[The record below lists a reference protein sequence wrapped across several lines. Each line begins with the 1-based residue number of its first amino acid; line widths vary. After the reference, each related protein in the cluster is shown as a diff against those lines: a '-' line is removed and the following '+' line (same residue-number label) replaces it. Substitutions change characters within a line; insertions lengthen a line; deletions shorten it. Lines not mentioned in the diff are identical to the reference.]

1 MTSATDDVRYFIDGA
16 EGFGGT
22 VRLDP
27 GEYLFETYAP
37 LSATHLPA
45 YSAVP
50 IVVGER
56 AYPEYLTAH
65 YTSDGRLLM
74 WNAPEHTQTVAK
86 NSDGTYE
93 FTLNVV
99 GYGTM
104 DDGSNAGHLFFS
116 TWKSDA
122 VPRRFSRAASDEGSL
137 SDYVIYMPTEHRA
150 EFGSGQA
157 MRRVAAGNSGQP
169 NYFRV
174 KSGAAYNLAVDMNG
188 DSPTVELRSTTQ
200 TDVSDVTSDYAES
213 TDYFTVDGIK
223 IDAPTTGFYLKRQ
236 GPHTSKVYIK

>member
-1 MTSATDDVRYFIDGA
+1 
-16 EGFGGT
+16 
-22 VRLDP
+22 
-27 GEYLFETYAP
+27 
-37 LSATHLPA
+37 
-45 YSAVP
+45 
-50 IVVGER
+50 
-56 AYPEYLTAH
+56 
-65 YTSDGRLLM
+65 M

-99 GYGTM
+99 GYDTM

-122 VPRRFSRAASDEGSL
+122 VPTRFSRAVSDEDSL

-174 KSGAAYNLAVDMNG
+174 KSGASYNLAVEMSG
-188 DSPTVELRSTTQ
+188 DNPTVELRTSPQ

-223 IDAPTTGFYLKRQ
+223 TDVPTTGFYLKRQ
-236 GPHTSKVYIK
+236 GTHISKVYIK